1 MRIRSRVGHLKV
13 PSPEFDS
20 NTCAEFVL
28 IFKEMRGDGGEIL
41 FIALHEGHGLREL
54 RARCAWVSSCG
65 TKPCLEREPLRAMTA
80 ERRSEKDR
88 RQRSQLITVL

>member
-1 MRIRSRVGHLKV
+1 MAVRIRSRVGHLKV

-41 FIALHEGHGLREL
+41 FIALHEGHGLHEL
-54 RARCAWVSSCG
+54 RARCGCPHVARSHVLSVS
-65 TKPCLEREPLRAMTA
+65 L
-80 ERRSEKDR
+80 
-88 RQRSQLITVL
+88 